1 MNKTCVMI
9 LLLTNLVAA
18 CGGSGGSGNANV
30 VPGSSKV
37 IASSKQASSTP
48 NSAAATSSSTSA
60 QSSSQPSSTNSATQ
74 LKIVGYAPS
83 WSTSADEIQYDK
95 LTHINYAFVLPNT
108 DGSLQSLPSP
118 SLLQD
123 IVSRAHANGVKVVVS
138 VGGWNDGDDSGFV
151 ALAKTTEGRNRFTL
165 AVVDLV
171 NTYQL
176 DGIDIDWEY
185 PNPGEEAENFRL
197 LMAQLAEAMHADN
210 KLLTAAVIASGNT
223 GNGILSEVFS
233 YVDFLNLMAYDKSS
247 GDHSPYSYAETSI
260 AYWSARGLP
269 KDKLVLGV
277 PYYARPSWAAYKTKV
292 QQNPANVCRNTD
304 GTDYWNGI
312 PTIRQKAQLAR
323 AYGGLMNWDLS
334 QDTTGTNSLLTAM
347 WESLYGHAESFKCE

>member
-1 MNKTCVMI
+1 MKKTSVMI

-18 CGGSGGSGNANV
+18 CGGGGSGNSSV
-30 VPGSSKV
+30 TPGSSKV
-37 IASSKQASSTP
+37 TASSALNSSI
-48 NSAAATSSSTSA
+48 SISSSTA
-60 QSSSQPSSTNSATQ
+60 QSSSQPSSTGITSP

-83 WSTSADEIQYDK
+83 WSISANEIQYNK
-95 LTHINYAFVLPNT
+95 LTHINYAFVLPNP

-123 IVSRAHANGVKVVVS
+123 IVNRAHANAVKVVVS

-151 ALAKTTEGRNRFTL
+151 ALAKTAEGRNRFTQ

-223 GNGILSEVFS
+223 GNGVLPEVFS
-233 YVDFLNLMAYDKSS
+233 YVDFLNLMAYDKNS

-292 QQNPANVCRNTD
+292 QQNPINVCRNTD

-334 QDTTGTNSLLTAM
+334 QDTTGADSLLTAM
-347 WESLYGHAESFKCE
+347 WESLYGHSESFRCE